1 MLVVMTKT
9 QLEASAA
16 VTTAVRTHP
25 VVVMF
30 ALLAPVP
37 VLTGQLTST
46 ALDPMSSTISQY
58 VYLPGGY
65 PMVLLGALLLAGCAL
80 MISLDLARRPRVAVG
95 GAVRHRNAAIVLLVS
110 YAAALTV
117 VGLVPTDPP
126 GSTSVSV
133 PEIVHR
139 VGVSWAF
146 LSLPIAGLV
155 LARAPRL
162 LGAVSSVVLSR
173 FAAAMLGGVLLF
185 GAVQLPLLTVGASI
199 PGLGLVERI
208 AFVFMIGYLI
218 MLAVTLGFRVRP
230 RQ

>member
-1 MLVVMTKT
+1 MTKT
-9 QLEASAA
+9 QLEGSAA
-16 VTTAVRTHP
+16 VSTAVRTHP

-46 ALDPMSSTISQY
+46 GLDPMSSTISQY

-80 MISLDLARRPRVAVG
+80 MIAVDLARRPRPAVDR
-95 GAVRHRNAAIVLLVS
+95 ARRHRHAAIALLVS
-110 YAAALTV
+110 YTVALTV
-117 VGLVPTDPP
+117 TGLVPTDPP
-126 GSTSVSV
+126 GSTSVSWT
-133 PEIVHR
+133 EMVHR

-146 LSLPIAGLV
+146 LALPIAGLV
-155 LARAPRL
+155 VARAPQL
-162 LGAVSSVVLSR
+162 VGAASATVLTR
-173 FAAAMLGGVLLF
+173 YAAALLGGVLLF
-185 GAVQLPLLTVGASI
+185 GAIQLPLLTLGTGI

-218 MLAVTLGFRVRP
+218 VLALTLGFRGRP
-230 RQ
+230 RSAA